1 MVTFKQ
7 NYFKLF
13 FNLWGTT
20 ERQKWG
26 YFVLKF
32 QHDPRLPCVGMKQ
45 CGQFNKFSTI
55 LNKFPFPFKIL
66 SKRFPPKYHESKD
79 NHSDFQ
85 ILLFRAQYFAKNESQ
100 GETQHLPAI
109 TYLFKV
115 NNRNT
120 RKNCVICSKL
130 TMKTTE
136 QHHWLILNKSNAESR
151 LPRFKTPPV
160 VIHWWI
166 RTPFSVSLI
175 PPHHTPKCQYFFVW
189 YVKTIRHVLCFLI
202 CGN

>member
-1 MVTFKQ
+1 M
-7 NYFKLF
+7 
-13 FNLWGTT
+13 
-20 ERQKWG
+20 
-26 YFVLKF
+26 LKF

-45 CGQFNKFSTI
+45 CGQFNKFPTI
-55 LNKFPFPFKIL
+55 LNKFPFPLKIL
-66 SKRFPPKYHESKD
+66 SKKFPPKYHESKD

-85 ILLFRAQYFAKNESQ
+85 ILLFRAQYFAKIESQ

-109 TYLFKV
+109 TYLFNV

-120 RKNCVICSKL
+120 RKSCVICSKL

-136 QHHWLILNKSNAESR
+136 RHHWLILNKCNAESR
-151 LPRFKTPPV
+151 VPRFKTPPV

-175 PPHHTPKCQYFFVW
+175 PPYHTPKCQYFFVW
-189 YVKTIRHVLCFLI
+189 YVKTIRHVLYVF
-202 CGN
+202 